1 MRISDWSSD
10 VCSSDLRLRVL
21 ADMCDLPEANRDEL
35 EAIYRDLEANAPPER
50 QRRHMAKKNRILLER
65 LEHDQKFADLIQLLP
80 EILAQEARAIAHKH
94 NAPARLRTAVARS
107 EERRVGKECVST
119 CRSRWSPYH

>member
-80 EILAQEARAIAHKH
+80 EILAQEARAIAHKDRKST
-94 NAPARLRTAVARS
+94 RLNS
-107 EERRVGKECVST
+107 SQ
-119 CRSRWSPYH
+119 